1 MKKSE
6 MEVVIHTPPECGNS
20 PRKAI
25 LLELTKACLNKD
37 TLFISKHI
45 TEDIKVNLI
54 GYGKIQGRENL
65 LALIHQN
72 NTHNIT
78 EVTIETI
85 ITHGTAAALNGF
97 TLIRNQGES
106 AFSFIYTFTNSTK
119 KAKIKEITSYFTKI

>member
-1 MKKSE
+1 MEKSE
-6 MEVVIHTPPECGNS
+6 MEVVIHTPQDCGNS

-54 GYGKIQGRENL
+54 GHGKIQGKENL
-65 LALIHQN
+65 LAFIYQN
-72 NTHNIT
+72 NTYNIT

-85 ITHGTAAALNGF
+85 ITHGTAAALNGY
-97 TLIRNQGES
+97 TLIRNKGGS
-106 AFSFIYTFTNSTK
+106 AFSLIYTFTDSTK
-119 KAKIKEITSYFTKI
+119 NVMIKEITSYFTKV